1 MILLL
6 RHSAHDLEFGR
17 HFERLNSFIVTQ
29 THDRLVR
36 HMGPMVK
43 RGSDEMF
50 LARTITTFIIENFI
64 RWLECG
70 DPDLDREFG
79 TWLRRSVNDI
89 ANRWAE
95 R

>member
-1 MILLL
+1 
-6 RHSAHDLEFGR
+6 
-17 HFERLNSFIVTQ
+17 
-29 THDRLVR
+29 
-36 HMGPMVK
+36 MGPMVK